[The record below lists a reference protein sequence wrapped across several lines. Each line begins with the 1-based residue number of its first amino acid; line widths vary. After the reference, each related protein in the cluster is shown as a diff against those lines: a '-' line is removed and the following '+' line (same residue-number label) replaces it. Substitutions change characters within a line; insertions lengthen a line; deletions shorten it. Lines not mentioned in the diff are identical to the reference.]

1 MEWPTVVLSL
11 VFALLDDARA
21 LATCAC
27 VSRSWRT
34 LAAAE
39 RARLRAAY
47 ARALGEDEGNVFVD
61 AAFSRTADP
70 QAVRQAG
77 WSLRARAAYVPH
89 RRRCLA
95 ALRREAD
102 EAAPERG
109 ANLLAAHAYV
119 QENAHRFRDH
129 VFGPLL
135 AELAFLEPWHAAC
148 VADAC
153 PAFLW
158 HSFLVSTD
166 EDYDCLCRE
175 LARFGACVARLPDD
189 AVPEEPAAPWADVED
204 ASGLVQAPHAVLRAL
219 CDVGRLRVTAVAEAD
234 DLAHAAQLLRRSSAP
249 ALFAMLPAAAGREAW
264 RLCAAPR
271 AGEHLQMPLPRCA
284 RVPDAPPLILAA
296 LGRRAD
302 WCVNAQC

>member
-1 MEWPTVVLSL
+1 MEWPAEVLAL
-11 VFALLDDARA
+11 VFAFLDDARA

-27 VSRSWRT
+27 VSHGWRT

-47 ARALGEDEGNVFVD
+47 ARALGEEFVD

-77 WSLRARAAYVPH
+77 WSLRGRAAYLPH

-102 EAAPERG
+102 DGAPERG
-109 ANLLAAHAYV
+109 ANLLAAHAFV
-119 QENAHRFRDH
+119 QENAHLFRNH

-148 VADAC
+148 IADAC

-158 HSFLVSTD
+158 QSFLVSTD
-166 EDYDCLCRE
+166 EDYDLLCRE

-204 ASGLVQAPHAVLRAL
+204 ASALVQAPHAVLRAL
-219 CDVGRLRVTAVAEAD
+219 CDVGRLRMTGSAD
-234 DLAHAAQLLRRSSAP
+234 ANDLAHAAQLLRSSSAP

-271 AGEHLQMPLPRCA
+271 AGEQMAMPLPRCA

-302 WCVNAQC
+302 WCADAQC